1 MGLFGIIKNMENQ
14 NKYRPRH
21 IYLEDKIYF
30 VTGRTYNKI
39 NYFSTKERKNIFI
52 EILNN
57 LIKRYKI
64 NIYA

>member
-14 NKYRPRH
+14 NKHRPRH